1 VLTVSVPDVR
11 VAPVTDLTPE
21 TLYRVLQL
29 RVDVFVV
36 EQACAYRELD
46 GRDLDPQG
54 RLLWIEDE
62 TGAVVATL
70 RVVPDPIGARIGR
83 VATAPYVRAQGH
95 AARLV
100 ARALELTDAAGQDV
114 ALDAQAPLAGW
125 YARFGFHVAGPEFV
139 EDGIPHVP
147 MTRRAGA

>member
-1 VLTVSVPDVR
+1 MGRTDVSVAGPAD
-11 VAPVTDLTPE
+11 VAPD
-21 TLYRVLQL
+21 TLYRILQL

-46 GRDLDPQG
+46 GRDLDPHA
-54 RLLWIEDE
+54 RLLWIEDD
-62 TGAVVATL
+62 TGAILATL
-70 RVVPDPIGARIGR
+70 RLVPDEDGARIGR
-83 VATAPYVRAQGH
+83 VATARHARAQGH

-100 ARALELTDAAGQDV
+100 TRALELTDAAGQDV

-125 YARFGFHVAGPEFV
+125 YARFGFRRTGPDFV

-147 MTRRAGA
+147 MTRRAVA